1 MSSTLRRHPPLLAR
15 VVSVA
20 SAAASLSLAVACGSP
35 PPAASPAPAAAPSD
49 SPAPTEPDASAA
61 PPPKPEAATAA
72 PVTFP
77 HACAGDAKEPC
88 VPDAEFVKKICDK
101 PMGDIA
107 LALFRKSTPF
117 TRGYLTREVD
127 GWNASGGG
135 SSREKVPFD
144 EEVLV
149 LRARVPPKGGMQMS
163 GQGGFD
169 VLRWDGSCISLAPEE
184 MSAKRPPRPRAAPIP
199 FRYLS
204 EKMQLALLSNDKIKT
219 TYEARRKECKG
230 VTSGEVSAK
239 CEKLDK
245 ELSVVIVD
253 FVRNGGEVPEPPAP
267 GGK

>member
-1 MSSTLRRHPPLLAR
+1 MSSTTRRVRAAAALGLSVPLFVACGGGATKVPETASPSPPASAPAP
-15 VVSVA
+15 VETSAAPEAPPAESVA
-20 SAAASLSLAVACGSP
+20 SA
-35 PPAASPAPAAAPSD
+35 PAA
-49 SPAPTEPDASAA
+49 EF
-61 PPPKPEAATAA
+61 PKT
-72 PVTFP
+72 
-77 HACAGDAKEPC
+77 CAGETKEPC
-88 VPDAEFVKKICDK
+88 VPPGDFVKKICDK
-101 PMGDIA
+101 PIGDVA
-107 LALFRKSTPF
+107 LALFRKSSPF

-149 LRARVPPKGGMQMS
+149 LRAKVPPKGGMQMS

-184 MSAKRPPRPRAAPIP
+184 MSSKRPPRPRAAPIP

-204 EKMQLALLSNDKIKT
+204 EKTQLALLANDKIKT

-230 VTSGEVSAK
+230 VTTGEVSAK

-253 FVRNGGEVPEPPAP
+253 FVRNGGEVPEP
-267 GGK
+267 K

>member
-1 MSSTLRRHPPLLAR
+1 MGSTIRRVLLTVGLGVSLPLWA
-15 VVSVA
+15 
-20 SAAASLSLAVACGSP
+20 ACGAKP
-35 PPAASPAPAAAPSD
+35 PETAPPAEPAPPAS
-49 SPAPTEPDASAA
+49 SAPTEPVAEA
-61 PPPKPEAATAA
+61 PKPEPEPAA
-72 PVTFP
+72 PAFP
-77 HACAGDAKEPC
+77 TTCAGEAKEPC
-88 VPDAEFVKKICDK
+88 VPEAAFVKKICEK

-107 LALFRKSTPF
+107 LALFRKTTPF

-184 MSAKRPPRPRAAPIP
+184 MSSKRPPRPRAAPIP

-230 VTSGEVSAK
+230 VTSGDVSAK

-253 FVRNGGEVPEPPAP
+253 FVRNGGEVPEP
-267 GGK
+267 K

>member
-1 MSSTLRRHPPLLAR
+1 MGSTIRRVLLTVGLGVSLPLWA
-15 VVSVA
+15 
-20 SAAASLSLAVACGSP
+20 ACGAKP
-35 PPAASPAPAAAPSD
+35 PETAPPAEPAPPAS
-49 SPAPTEPDASAA
+49 SAPTEPVAEA
-61 PPPKPEAATAA
+61 PKPEPEAAA
-72 PVTFP
+72 PAFP
-77 HACAGDAKEPC
+77 TTCAGEAKEPC
-88 VPDAEFVKKICDK
+88 VPEAAFVKKICEK

-107 LALFRKSTPF
+107 LALFRKTTPF

-184 MSAKRPPRPRAAPIP
+184 MSSKRPPRPRAAPIP

-230 VTSGEVSAK
+230 VTSGDVSAK

-253 FVRNGGEVPEPPAP
+253 FVRNGGEVPEP
-267 GGK
+267 K